1 MDLRKFITKTIREY
15 LNESSSSNNTSN
27 YRGQHSAPTKDE
39 NEPMH
44 NIQDMFPD
52 IYSHKALTYYAGYG
66 LDDASIIYQIQSVHN
81 KPNKLVK
88 IYRAVP
94 NLNKDIDK
102 KIKEL
107 VDLLNYR
114 FRYSFFPV
122 NNKIINSIED
132 KLYSQNP
139 NLTYNEIQQEVV
151 NLLYKMIDEF
161 KLKKEIPIK
170 INNGDWVTTS
180 KIYAKQHG
188 QSNLNNNYKII
199 TKTVKASQLYTDGN
213 SIFEWGYNI

>member
-1 MDLRKFITKTIREY
+1 MNSKNFIKLKIRENLSDY
-15 LNESSSSNNTSN
+15 V
-27 YRGQHSAPTKDE
+27 GQHSAPSKDE

-44 NIQDMFPD
+44 NIVDMFPD
-52 IYSHKALTYYAGYG
+52 IYSDKALKYYGGYG
-66 LDDASIIYQIQSVHN
+66 LDDASVIYQIQTVHN
-81 KPNKLVK
+81 KPNKLIK

-94 NLNKDIDK
+94 NLNKEVDK
-102 KIKEL
+102 QIKGL
-107 VDLLNYR
+107 IDLLNYR
-114 FRYSFFPV
+114 FKYRFFP

-132 KLYSQNP
+132 KVNSENP
-139 NLTYNEIQQEVV
+139 NLTYDEVQQEVV
-151 NLLYKMIDEF
+151 NELNKMINE
-161 KLKKEIPIK
+161 LTTKKEKPLK

-180 KIYAKQHG
+180 LLYAKQHG

>member
-1 MDLRKFITKTIREY
+1 MDSKNFIKLKIRENLSDY
-15 LNESSSSNNTSN
+15 V
-27 YRGQHSAPTKDE
+27 GQHSAPSKDG

-44 NIQDMFPD
+44 NIVDMFPD
-52 IYSHKALTYYAGYG
+52 IYSDKALKYYGGYG
-66 LDDASIIYQIQSVHN
+66 LDDSSVIYQIQSVHN
-81 KPNKLVK
+81 KPNKLIK

-94 NLNKDIDK
+94 NLNKDVDK
-102 KIKEL
+102 KIKQL

-114 FRYSFFPV
+114 FRYRFFPP
-122 NNKIINSIED
+122 NNNIVDDIED
-132 KLYSQNP
+132 KINYEKP
-139 NLTYNEIQQEVV
+139 KLTYDEIQQEVV
-151 NLLYKMIDEF
+151 NELNKMIDE
-161 KLKKEIPIK
+161 LRTKKEKPLK

-180 KIYAKQHG
+180 LLYAKQHG